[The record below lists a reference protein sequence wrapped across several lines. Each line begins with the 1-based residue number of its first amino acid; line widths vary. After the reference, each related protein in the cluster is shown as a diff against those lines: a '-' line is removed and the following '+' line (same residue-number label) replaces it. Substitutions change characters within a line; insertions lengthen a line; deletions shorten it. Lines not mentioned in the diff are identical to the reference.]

1 MNSDLYFFVE
11 YIFEISKNFQ
21 KYNLNSYSVVKVTGL
36 PIQMFENINPQ
47 SFIFEN
53 LNLQKFPAVRYL

>member
-11 YIFEISKNFQ
+11 YIIEISKNFQ
-21 KYNLNSYSVVKVTGL
+21 KYNLNSYSVVKVIGL
-36 PIQMFENINPQ
+36 PIQIFENINPQ

-53 LNLQKFPAVRYL
+53 LNLQKFPTVRYL